1 MFTLIYL
8 FIRAFVTGVKING
21 YGDFRSHLLNC
32 LDIYTFIF
40 WAILVTFWV
49 ICVHAS
55 KYDENEEHHA
65 VERIEASSLIFI
77 IPLAVLASNEK
88 VHNKNLLNSRTNNIW
103 FGIAFIAPFIYLLL
117 CCFIG
122 KKFAKGNIFFALS
135 QFLFYEALPFLIGGT
150 IFVVAKIVEKIF

>member
-1 MFTLIYL
+1 MYWVVLIL
-8 FIRAFVTGVKING
+8 RCAK
-21 YGDFRSHLLNC
+21 
-32 LDIYTFIF
+32 
-40 WAILVTFWV
+40 
-49 ICVHAS
+49 
-55 KYDENEEHHA
+55 
-65 VERIEASSLIFI
+65 LIFI